1 MKNEN
6 RKKLFFH
13 ILAFN
18 NNNFLFQMNN
28 IKVSNDVV
36 VPLPHPEVKLDE
48 KEDKLLQ
55 EMTSPATPVTISTTP
70 SERRIQI
77 CFGRRHL
84 LRQRCVTDEEFFVA
98 TNLHLFF
105 DALVDFD
112 ADLIFTSG
120 LKKYQISYL

>member
-1 MKNEN
+1 
-6 RKKLFFH
+6 
-13 ILAFN
+13 
-18 NNNFLFQMNN
+18 
-28 IKVSNDVV
+28 
-36 VPLPHPEVKLDE
+36 
-48 KEDKLLQ
+48 
-55 EMTSPATPVTISTTP
+55 MTSPVTPVTLSTTP

-84 LRQRCVTDEEFFVA
+84 LRQSCVTDEEFFVA

-120 LKKYQISYL
+120 LKKISDKLTLRLGAGSRGRQ